1 MATLPSPL
9 ADPTP
14 WDAPRIA
21 GVAWT
26 GGFTARGDLLK
37 RKLDARGA
45 AGRDGARIRDRGY
58 DLAEIDLT
66 LTLYADEHFDQLA
79 QIVSS
84 MFPRSTDTTRRV
96 AWPVVHPALAFAGIT
111 EVYAKSLGALEGPD
125 EAMRWTVSISCVE
138 YRPEAQR
145 STAHRPRAA
154 AQTAPDLGAN
164 RTAFDRS
171 VERPAPAAPSTQPA
185 TTAPTRT

>member
-1 MATLPSPL
+1 VSTLPSPL
-9 ADPTP
+9 ADPRP

-21 GVAWT
+21 GVSWT
-26 GGFTARGDLLK
+26 GGLKIGGDLLK
-37 RKLDARGA
+37 RKLDTRHS

-66 LTLYADEHFDQLA
+66 FALYETAHFDQLS
-79 QIVSS
+79 QIVSAL
-84 MFPRSTDTTRRV
+84 FPQSTDTTRRV
-96 AWPVVHPALAFAGIT
+96 AWPIVHPALAFAGVT
-111 EVYAKSLGALEGPD
+111 EIYAKTLGALEGPD
-125 EAMRWTVSISCVE
+125 EQMRWTITVSCVQ

-154 AQTAPDLGAN
+154 AAAPDLGAN
-164 RTAFDRS
+164 ATAFDRT
-171 VERPAPAAPSTQPA
+171 VERAPPTPPSATPA

>member
-1 MATLPSPL
+1 MSTLPSPL
-9 ADPTP
+9 ADPRP

-26 GGFTARGDLLK
+26 GGLKIGGDLLK
-37 RKLDARGA
+37 RKLDTRHS

-66 LTLYADEHFDQLA
+66 FSLYASEHFDQLS
-79 QIVSS
+79 QIVSAL
-84 MFPRSTDTTRRV
+84 FPRSTDTTRRV

-111 EVYAKSLGALEGPD
+111 ELYGKVLGALEGPD
-125 EAMRWTVSISCVE
+125 EKMVWTIQISCVQ

-154 AQTAPDLGAN
+154 TAAPDIGAN
-164 RTAFDRS
+164 ATAFDRT
-171 VERPAPAAPSTQPA
+171 VERPAPTAPSAQPG

>member
-1 MATLPSPL
+1 MSTLPSPL

-21 GVAWT
+21 GVSWT
-26 GGFTARGDLLK
+26 GGLEIGGDLLK
-37 RKLDARGA
+37 RKLDTRPS

-66 LTLYADEHFDQLA
+66 FTLYKTEHFGQLS
-79 QIVSS
+79 QIVSAL
-84 MFPRSTDTTRRV
+84 FPRSTDTTRRR
-96 AWPVVHPALAFAGIT
+96 AWPVVHPALGFAGIT
-111 EVYAKSLGALEGPD
+111 EIYGKALGALKGPD
-125 EAMRWTVSISCVE
+125 EQMRWTIQVSCVQ

-145 STAHRPRAA
+145 TTAHRPTAA
-154 AQTAPDLGAN
+154 TAAPDLGAN
-164 RTAFDRS
+164 ATAFDRQ
-171 VERPAPAAPSTQPA
+171 VERAPPAAPSTQAA